1 MFEECELISF
11 DIIFTLK
18 LYNGK
23 RMKKFSVSSFIYNL
37 ESERIILNYE
47 NLKYIR
53 YKRKTY
59 YFKHGQTRIKFKII
73 SIKQWPF
80 SLRTPLIP
88 TICFYHFC

>member
-53 YKRKTY
+53 YKRTSKNVL
-59 YFKHGQTRIKFKII
+59 FQTR
-73 SIKQWPF
+73 SNED
-80 SLRTPLIP
+80 
-88 TICFYHFC
+88 